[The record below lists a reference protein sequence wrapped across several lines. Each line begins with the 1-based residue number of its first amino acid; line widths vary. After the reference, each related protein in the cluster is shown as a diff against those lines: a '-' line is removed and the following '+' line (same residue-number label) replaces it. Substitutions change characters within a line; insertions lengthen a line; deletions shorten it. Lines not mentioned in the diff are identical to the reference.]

1 MKQLLRNAV
10 SFHYRACFPP
20 ETCIIIT
27 VNKSQTA
34 DAQNV
39 LDATEA
45 QNVRN
50 DCRAKCFS
58 CAVTVNLL
66 SQQQRAFSR
75 QTRREEEE
83 EGDDGENESEEE
95 EEGDEDEEEDTDDE
109 H

>member
-1 MKQLLRNAV
+1 MR
-10 SFHYRACFPP
+10 SHFTSGRAFPP
-20 ETCIIIT
+20 ETCVIP
-27 VNKSQTA
+27 VDKPQTA
-34 DAQNV
+34 DTEHV
-39 LDATEA
+39 LDAKQA

-50 DCRAKCFS
+50 DCNAKCFS

-75 QTRREEEE
+75 QTRREDEEEEE
-83 EGDDGENESEEE
+83 EGDDGEDESEE